1 MILLFCW
8 DCSTLPD
15 LTVFDLFTD
24 NNKSLCLFRADEKA
38 ARSLHYKLPGR
49 QNKPNDGASHG
60 AKSAPAACGRV
71 SQQSDTPSLH
81 APPALPT
88 SGAVIEQEPFRLS
101 LPVP

>member
-24 NNKSLCLFRADEKA
+24 NNKSLCPFRADEKA

-60 AKSAPAACGRV
+60 QRALQQPVGGFRSRV
-71 SQQSDTPSLH
+71 TLH
-81 APPALPT
+81 LSMLPL
-88 SGAVIEQEPFRLS
+88 PCRL
-101 LPVP
+101 LAQ